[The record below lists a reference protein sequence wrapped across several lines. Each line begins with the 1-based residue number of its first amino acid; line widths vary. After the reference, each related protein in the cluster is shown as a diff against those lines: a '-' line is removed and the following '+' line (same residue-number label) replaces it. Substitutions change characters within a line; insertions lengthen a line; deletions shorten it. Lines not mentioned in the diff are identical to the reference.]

1 MKKITIVLLVAFFA
15 IAAPTLAYTDTHCDC
30 GRMEQRHKIG
40 KKVFKKI
47 HVIMKNKDE
56 LKLSE
61 NQITEIKKLKV
72 DAKKNLIRKKAE
84 IDVISV
90 DIKSKLW
97 DETIDVS
104 GINKLVDQKYDLK
117 KEKTKSLIGAY
128 AELKKILSKEQKEML
143 KKLMRHKERMKMRDK
158 ERMRCMD

>member
-1 MKKITIVLLVAFFA
+1 MKKFTIVSLVAFFV
-15 IAAPTLAYTDTHCDC
+15 ITMPTLAYTDGDC
-30 GRMEQRHKIG
+30 KKMKHKDNLK
-40 KKVFKKI
+40 KKVFKKAHI
-47 HVIMKNKDE
+47 IMKNKDE

-72 DAKKNLIRKKAE
+72 NAKKDLIRKKAE

-117 KEKTKSLIGAY
+117 KEKTKSLIAAY
-128 AELKKILSKEQKEML
+128 AELKKILSKEQKEIL
-143 KKLMRHKERMKMRDK
+143 QELCHKDRMKMKHKD
-158 ERMRCMD
+158 

>member
-1 MKKITIVLLVAFFA
+1 MKKFTIISLVAFFA
-15 IAAPTLAYTDTHCDC
+15 IAVPTLAYTGTDCDC
-30 GRMEQRHKIG
+30 KKMKHKDNIE
-40 KKVFKKI
+40 KKVFKKL

-61 NQITEIKKLKV
+61 NQIAEIKKLKV
-72 DAKKNLIRKKAE
+72 NAKKDLIRKKAE

-117 KEKTKSLIGAY
+117 KEKTKSLIAAC

-143 KKLMRHKERMKMRDK
+143 KELMRHKERMKMRHKD
-158 ERMRCMD
+158 

>member
-1 MKKITIVLLVAFFA
+1 MKKFTIILLVAFLA
-15 IAAPTLAYTDTHCDC
+15 IAVPTLAYTATDCDC
-30 GRMEQRHKIG
+30 KKMKHKDNIE
-40 KKVFKKI
+40 KKVFKKL
-47 HVIMKNKDE
+47 HVIMKNKDQ
-56 LKLSE
+56 LKLSK

-72 DAKKNLIRKKAE
+72 DAKKDLIRKKAE

-117 KEKTKSLIGAY
+117 KEKTKSLIAAY
-128 AELKKILSKEQKEML
+128 AELKKILSEEQKGIL
-143 KKLMRHKERMKMRDK
+143 KELMHHKERMKMRHKD
-158 ERMRCMD
+158 

>member
-1 MKKITIVLLVAFFA
+1 MKKFTVISLVAFFV
-15 IAAPTLAYTDTHCDC
+15 IAVPVLAYSDTHCDC
-30 GRMEQRHKIG
+30 KKMKHKAKMEE
-40 KKVFKKI
+40 KVFKKL

-61 NQITEIKKLKV
+61 NQITEIRKLKV
-72 DAKKNLIRKKAE
+72 DAKKDLIRKKAE
-84 IDVISV
+84 IDLISV

-104 GINKLVDQKYDLK
+104 RINKLVDQKYDLK
-117 KEKTKSLIGAY
+117 KEKTKSLIAAY

-143 KKLMRHKERMKMRDK
+143 KGLMRHKERMKMRCDH
-158 ERMRCMD
+158 